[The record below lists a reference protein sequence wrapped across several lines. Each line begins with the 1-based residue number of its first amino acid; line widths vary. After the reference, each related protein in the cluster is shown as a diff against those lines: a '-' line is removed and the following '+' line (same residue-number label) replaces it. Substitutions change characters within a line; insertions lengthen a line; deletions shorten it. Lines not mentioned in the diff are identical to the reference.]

1 MSGHQYS
8 SARGLH
14 CRMYAN
20 QTLQV
25 GLKQLAL
32 LMLEAYI
39 FQIPCFLPYKFQRL
53 KCVEISLTC
62 VIHASARGFVII
74 AARWNYYMKT
84 AVSCRARCLLPP
96 AVGMLS
102 LTVQSFMYLFSLF
115 FQLPFQLSR
124 HSWSLS

>member
-1 MSGHQYS
+1 MLPTVYI
-8 SARGLH
+8 
-14 CRMYAN
+14 
-20 QTLQV
+20 
-25 GLKQLAL
+25 LKTKMRRNIIDL
-32 LMLEAYI
+32 
-39 FQIPCFLPYKFQRL
+39 CFGN
-53 KCVEISLTC
+53 
-62 VIHASARGFVII
+62 IHASAGGFVII